1 MAKVTYVDM
10 SQTQYKIENRG
21 HNGTL
26 IGKGTCYMLC
36 LRINKK
42 LSHHR

>member
-10 SQTQYKIENRG
+10 SQMQYKIENRG

-26 IGKGTCYMLC
+26 IGKGTYAILNGRGVISNE
-36 LRINKK
+36 LE
-42 LSHHR
+42 